1 MPPSFIEVYM
11 FGHVTVGTKDLKRAG
26 CFYDAVLGDLG
37 HARAFERK
45 TLICYGH
52 RSGSRFFVMLPF
64 DGNAASVGNG
74 THIAFDA
81 ASRVVVDDFHS
92 MALASGGTD
101 EGLPGLRKHYHDH
114 YYGAYVRD
122 PDGNKLQ
129 AVCHKLE

>member
-1 MPPSFIEVYM
+1 M
-11 FGHVTVGTKDLKRAG
+11 FGHVTIGTRNLTRAG
-26 CFYDAVLGDLG
+26 LFYDAVLEVLG
-37 HARAFERK
+37 HARAFERE
-45 TLICYGH
+45 TLICYGD

-74 THIAFDA
+74 THVAFHA
-81 ASRVVVDDFHS
+81 VSRIVVDDFHS

-129 AVCHKLE
+129 AVCHKPK

>member
-1 MPPSFIEVYM
+1 MPPSFIEVCM
-11 FGHVTVGTKDLKRAG
+11 FGHVTVGTKDLKHAG
-26 CFYDAVLGDLG
+26 SFYDAVLGVLG
-37 HARAFERK
+37 HVRAFERK

-52 RSGSRFFVMLPF
+52 RAGSRFFVMLPF

-81 ASRVVVDDFHS
+81 ASRVVVDGFHS

-101 EGLPGLRKHYHDH
+101 EGLPGLRRHYHDH

-129 AVCHKLE
+129 AVCHKLD